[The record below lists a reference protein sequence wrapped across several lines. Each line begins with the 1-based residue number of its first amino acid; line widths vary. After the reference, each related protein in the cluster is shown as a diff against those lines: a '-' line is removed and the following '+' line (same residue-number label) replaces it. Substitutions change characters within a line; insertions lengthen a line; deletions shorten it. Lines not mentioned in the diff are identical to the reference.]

1 MDKLDLEHLTN
12 SIGHIYT
19 DIRKECLSNC
29 ANILETHD
37 ATNIEKQC
45 MKNCFK
51 KMIYAEQHFNRIF
64 LDEQQ

>member
-1 MDKLDLEHLTN
+1 MDKLDLEHLTS

-29 ANILETHD
+29 ANILDTHD